1 MSPAES
7 RNRDKHTSADQHDAG
22 IQDHPITGNESA
34 EDDPEG
40 HRKSGEST
48 ESGEIVDDGDD
59 SAEEKISSAVFLPH
73 QGPEEPAQVTTPG
86 PPRLGPGPR
95 TLSRSDD
102 FHPWLVK
109 ADEPEDEEQ
118 LEKIHDHEGSVR
130 ADIEGSSPE
139 AIKESASRVTKEPE
153 FPEETEAGPR
163 RIPPSRSG
171 SQYLDDLA
179 HEHQVKPK
187 EPLDAIELIPYK
199 HQVGGHTTI
208 WRFSK
213 RAVCKK
219 LNNSENKFYEIV
231 ERDHPE
237 LLAFLPRF
245 VHTP

>member
-1 MSPAES
+1 
-7 RNRDKHTSADQHDAG
+7 
-22 IQDHPITGNESA
+22 
-34 EDDPEG
+34 
-40 HRKSGEST
+40 
-48 ESGEIVDDGDD
+48 
-59 SAEEKISSAVFLPH
+59 
-73 QGPEEPAQVTTPG
+73 
-86 PPRLGPGPR
+86 
-95 TLSRSDD
+95 
-102 FHPWLVK
+102 VK

-118 LEKIHDHEGSVR
+118 LDNLHEHEGSGG
-130 ADIEGSSPE
+130 ADIQGSSPD
-139 AIKESASRVTKEPE
+139 AAKEGTGRVTEEPE
-153 FPEETEAGPR
+153 LLEETEAGPKR
-163 RIPPSRSG
+163 AQPSRSG
-171 SQYLDDLA
+171 SQYLDEYA

-245 VHTP
+245 VHMAMKTHH